1 MPKYTFAR
9 ELSTFYYT
17 TVEADGYTDAQRIAN
32 ENFDN
37 FENLDEGDAEWG
49 EDTEVMFEED

>member
-17 TVEADGYTDAQRIAN
+17 TIEADSFTDAERIAN

-37 FENLDEGDAEWG
+37 FEDLDEGDAEWG